1 MHFCFCRF
9 NDLSDV
15 TIGKLHKMFSAQ
27 GLDNIFSVLDL
38 LKSFPPTSVK
48 NETSFSAMK
57 LVKNNRR
64 GRMKSNTLND
74 LVLINIQGDSISDF
88 NPETAIK
95 QWMVSY
101 IMIV

>member
-48 NETSFSAMK
+48 NETSFSDMK
-57 LVKNNRR
+57 LVKKKRR

-74 LVLINIQGDSISDF
+74 LMLINIQEDSISDF

-95 QWMVSY
+95 KWMVSY